1 MSKRVNR
8 CWRYLQIYVFLCVR
22 VCAGDEQTHNNLMQI
37 QKINSAINLIFVQL
51 DLYLHSVSK
60 G

>member
-37 QKINSAINLIFVQL
+37 QKLTLQ
-51 DLYLHSVSK
+51 
-60 G
+60 